1 MNVQDIIA
9 GIVAQKEIRGLTN
22 QQIADAAQLS
32 KTTVDRTL
40 RNDADSSPTLQTILA
55 IADVVGCEVGTL
67 DDDVPVS
74 ERQRMDEVFDARIRC
89 IEARYTRML
98 KMQNRWLRFTVIL
111 CLCLTVFIIVMLLYD
126 VTHPDIG
133 WMRDHLN

>member
-1 MNVQDIIA
+1 M
-9 GIVAQKEIRGLTN
+9 TN

-55 IADVVGCEVGTL
+55 IAAVVGCEVGTL
-67 DDDVPVS
+67 DDDAPVS
-74 ERQRMDEVFDARIRC
+74 ERQRMEEVFDARARR
-89 IEARYTRML
+89 IEARYSHML

-111 CLCLTVFIIVMLLYD
+111 CLCLIVFIIVMLLYD
-126 VTHPDIG
+126 VAHPDIG
-133 WMRDHLN
+133 WIRDHLN

>member
-67 DDDVPVS
+67 DDDTLTL
-74 ERQRMDEVFDARIRC
+74 ERQRMDDVFDARIRR
-89 IEARYTRML
+89 IEARYTQML
-98 KMQNRWLRFTVIL
+98 KMQNRWLRFAVIL

-126 VTHPDIG
+126 VMHPDIG
-133 WMRDHLN
+133 WIRDHLN

>member
-1 MNVQDIIA
+1 MNVQAIIA
-9 GIVAQKEIRGLTN
+9 GIVAQKDLRGLTN
-22 QQIADAAQLS
+22 QQIANAAQLS

-67 DDDVPVS
+67 DDDAPVS
-74 ERQRMDEVFDARIRC
+74 ERQRMEEVFDARVRR
-89 IEARYTRML
+89 IEERYSRML

-126 VTHPDIG
+126 VAHPDIG
-133 WMRDHLN
+133 WIRDHLN